1 MSDSL
6 TQFQMQIHA
15 MQIATYLGVPML
27 PPSKLEGL
35 LLGQMLLHAVV
46 GSLDQHVVEAR
57 AFQKIRRGGRHPKWI
72 W

>member
-1 MSDSL
+1 
-6 TQFQMQIHA
+6 

>member
-1 MSDSL
+1 MSDSG
-6 TQFQMQIHA
+6 TQFQMKIHG
-15 MQIATYLGVPML
+15 MQIDTYLGVPML

-35 LLGQMLLHAVV
+35 LLGQMLLHAIV

-57 AFQKIRRGGRHPKWI
+57 AFQKIRRSGRHPKWI

>member
-1 MSDSL
+1 MSDSG
-6 TQFQMQIHA
+6 TQFQMKIHG
-15 MQIATYLGVPML
+15 MQIDTYLGVPML
-27 PPSKLEGL
+27 PPSKLEGP

-57 AFQKIRRGGRHPKWI
+57 AFQKIRRSGRHPKWI

>member
-15 MQIATYLGVPML
+15 MQIDTYLGVPML

-35 LLGQMLLHAVV
+35 LLGQMLLHAVM

>member
-15 MQIATYLGVPML
+15 IQIATYLGVPML

-35 LLGQMLLHAVV
+35 LLGQMLLHAVM